1 MKSREH
7 ELTAKISMLLSV
19 TRQLAWWNR
28 DVVARLLRRIVLWL
42 GREGAHLLVGV
53 GTAIN

>member
-19 TRQLAWWNR
+19 ARQLARWNR
-28 DVVARLLRRIVLWL
+28 DVVARLLRRLVLWL
-42 GREGAHLLVGV
+42 GREGAHLLAGV